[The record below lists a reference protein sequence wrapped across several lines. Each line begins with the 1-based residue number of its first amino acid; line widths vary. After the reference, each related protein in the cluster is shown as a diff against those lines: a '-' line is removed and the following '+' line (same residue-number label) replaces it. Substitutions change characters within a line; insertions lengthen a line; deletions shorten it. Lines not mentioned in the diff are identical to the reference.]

1 MNGFS
6 DCSKI
11 IIETQRFASLPGGV
25 LVGSERSYLLHVEP
39 GGQNSVSL
47 QHEALNN
54 DIY

>member
-39 GGQNSVSL
+39 RGEDSVSL
-47 QHEALNN
+47 QRQAL
-54 DIY
+54 DRRG